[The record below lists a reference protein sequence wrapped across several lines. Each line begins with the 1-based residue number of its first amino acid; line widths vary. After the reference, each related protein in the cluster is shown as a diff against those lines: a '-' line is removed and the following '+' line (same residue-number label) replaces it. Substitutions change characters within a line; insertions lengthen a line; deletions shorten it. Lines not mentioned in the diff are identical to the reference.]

1 MARNKNRDGIRSQVG
16 GIVEPARGVEHMGG
30 STFYHVLQIRVI
42 QISIGFENDAEGE
55 NYPSVSYFQP
65 SGVHTVNFAD

>member
-1 MARNKNRDGIRSQVG
+1 
-16 GIVEPARGVEHMGG
+16 MGG

-42 QISIGFENDAEGE
+42 QIRAGFENDAEGE

-65 SGVHTVNFAD
+65 SGVDSVKQSGRPLTCAGHSLRGERLLQKS